1 MPLLIGLGVSE
12 LSVNPPAIPGTK
24 EVVRQ
29 VDTGTAGLL
38 AREAL
43 RLSSAEDVR
52 ALVGGATE
60 ASIELSETSTP

>member
-1 MPLLIGLGVSE
+1 MPLLVGLGVSE
-12 LSVNPPAIPGTK
+12 LSVNPPAIPATK
-24 EVVRQ
+24 EAVRQ
-29 VDTGTAGLL
+29 LDTESAGLL

-60 ASIELSETSTP
+60 ASIKLSETSTP